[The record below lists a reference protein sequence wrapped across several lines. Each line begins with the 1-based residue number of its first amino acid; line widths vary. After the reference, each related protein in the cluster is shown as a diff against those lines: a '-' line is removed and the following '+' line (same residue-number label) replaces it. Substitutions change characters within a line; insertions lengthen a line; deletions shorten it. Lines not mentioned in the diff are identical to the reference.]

1 MDDPDHYQSP
11 QFCFTVANTLQSFC
25 RCNACREIAALL
37 QMAVCAR
44 RRGMKAEWVRA
55 SARDIA
61 NTVPSQY
68 SMNRDHLD
76 EYYGR
81 Y

>member
-1 MDDPDHYQSP
+1 
-11 QFCFTVANTLQSFC
+11 
-25 RCNACREIAALL
+25 
-37 QMAVCAR
+37 
-44 RRGMKAEWVRA
+44 MKAEWVRA